1 VKPANDDLLGCARR
15 KSAGC
20 PSWWGCSGRGCHEA
34 AKDAYGCAMVKV
46 DQQRRHEGY
55 IQPMTDGYESDR
67 AGYGRWHWFN
77 KRSNDV

>member
-1 VKPANDDLLGCARR
+1 
-15 KSAGC
+15 
-20 PSWWGCSGRGCHEA
+20 
-34 AKDAYGCAMVKV
+34 MVKV